1 MAYVQSLDPNN
12 NPLNTNYTGNQL
24 QVETDIEK
32 RIKSEVYQKGIRV
45 REFFF
50 DYDKLRKGV
59 VTEDKFR
66 TALSMIKV
74 YMTKDDV
81 EELVRRYAIGDG
93 LVGYDEFCKNID
105 AQFFDYDQARD
116 NLVQTKSTAIYSD
129 DEGKVL
135 FNALRLIK
143 HIIKTKRILL
153 KLPFQDFDKTNSSH
167 VTRDQFG
174 RVLVNLGIM
183 LDQPTI
189 DILARKYM
197 DKGNLREVNYAQFC
211 KEVDDFTD
219 VSISPEKKTFV
230 SSTYVPQDVVHDV
243 KNLDLAS
250 NLYLSKKLGAGSDT
264 LEVEK
269 KIQAEVVMKKL
280 RIKEFFKDFD
290 NLRKGTVTE
299 TQFRRILDM
308 TNIPLNN
315 TEFNALLTK
324 YKQPDGLV
332 NYKEFVDN
340 IDRVFTTPGIEKD
353 PLYKVQGVDYNT
365 TLAARRKFLE
375 LSPEEEQQLDEL
387 IHIYQQ
393 QIKNRRVLLKPT
405 FQDFDKTQ
413 LGYVSRNQFLRILNQ
428 FDLFPN
434 NEALNL
440 LLKRYTDR
448 GNLDEVN
455 YYAFIR
461 DVDLYDD
468 EGKKISKEHAESFKI
483 PFNQSSKT
491 AGFISNENPKDL
503 DDLLAKIR
511 RKAKQQRIRISE
523 FLRDFD
529 KLRSGGITNSQLRL
543 GFNMAGITLSDQEFN
558 LLIKNFPMQS
568 KPGFVRWKD
577 ITDTIDE
584 VFTTKYLEKDPTYD
598 VVEPNLIYDYGIE
611 PLTQDEVE
619 IAKQVIWRF
628 KQFARGTRLDIKQF
642 FKDWDRLNRNKV
654 TPKQFRQVLATVNFL
669 LSEPE
674 FKAIVKY
681 YRSDEDG
688 DIKYV
693 DFINETAPVYEGTT
707 TSNPQHT
714 QSGSPLKGTTTDFA
728 QKSPEKETMKSS
740 SSPYKYQG
748 GEVNIGLLLEKIK
761 NHVKLGQLRVDE
773 YCKDFDPLRKG
784 IMTSNKFRGVLSKMK
799 IELTEEELKALENFY
814 RVPGSEN
821 EYPYQIN
828 YVAFIDEISLVFTT
842 TGLEKDPLIKPQQY
856 KPPSYLDPKE
866 ILTPHEEAQLN
877 DYMIHFGANVFKHRV
892 LIKPFFQDK
901 DKTKSG
907 KISFTRFRSVLDVLK
922 LPLSDRFYELL
933 CKRFSHEGSHNDE
946 ERSKVR

>member
-12 NPLNTNYTGNQL
+12 NPLNTNFTGNQL

-45 REFFF
+45 KEFFF
-50 DYDKLRKGV
+50 DYDKLRKGI

-81 EELVRRYAIGDG
+81 EELVRRYSIGDG
-93 LVGYDEFCKNID
+93 LVRYDEFCKNID

-116 NLVQTKSTAIYSD
+116 NLQQTKSTAIYTE
-129 DEGKVL
+129 DEGTVL

-153 KLPFQDFDKTNSSH
+153 KRPFQDFDKTNSSH
-167 VTRDQFG
+167 VTREQFG

-189 DILARKYM
+189 DVLARKYM
-197 DKGNLREVNYAQFC
+197 DKGNLREVNYSQFC

-219 VSISPEKKTFV
+219 ETTSPEKKQV
-230 SSTYVPQDVVHDV
+230 SSTYVPEDVVHDV
-243 KNLDLAS
+243 KTLDLAS
-250 NLYLSKKLGAGSDT
+250 NLYTSKRLGAGSDT

-290 NLRKGTVTE
+290 GLRKGTVTE
-299 TQFRRILDM
+299 SQFRRILDM
-308 TNIPLNN
+308 TNIPLND
-315 TEFNALLTK
+315 TEYKALLNK
-324 YKQPDGLV
+324 YSQPVGLV
-332 NYKEFVDN
+332 NYKAFVDN
-340 IDRVFTTPGIEKD
+340 IDKVFTTPGIEKD
-353 PLYKVQGVDYNT
+353 PLYKVDSVDYNT
-365 TLAARRKFLE
+365 TLAARRKYLE
-375 LSPEEEQQLDEL
+375 LTPEEEEHLAMIIHDYQQL
-387 IHIYQQ
+387 
-393 QIKNRRVLLKPT
+393 IKNRRVLLKPT
-405 FQDFDKTQ
+405 FEDFDKTH

-428 FDLFPN
+428 FKLFPN

-440 LLKRYTDR
+440 LLKRYTDK

-461 DVDLYDD
+461 DVDQYDD
-468 EGKKISKEHAESFKI
+468 EGKKISKDHAESFKI
-483 PFNQSSKT
+483 PSNQAGKT
-491 AGFISNENPKDL
+491 VGFISNENPESL
-503 DDLLAKIR
+503 DDLFAKIR
-511 RKAKQQRIRISE
+511 RKTKQNRIRISE

-558 LLIKNFPMQS
+558 LLLNNFPMTS

-577 ITDTIDE
+577 ICDNIDE

-598 VVEPNLIYDYGIE
+598 VVEPNLTYNYGIE
-611 PLTQDEVE
+611 PLTKEEEGVARDV
-619 IAKQVIWRF
+619 IARF

-674 FKAIVKY
+674 YKAIVKY

-693 DFINETAPVYEGTT
+693 DFINETTPSAFEGTF
-707 TSNPQHT
+707 
-714 QSGSPLKGTTTDFA
+714 SGSPTKTTT
-728 QKSPEKETMKSS
+728 QPLQVSQEKEKT
-740 SSPYKYQG
+740 SSPYRTSYG
-748 GEVNIGLLLEKIK
+748 SGEVNLGFLLEKIK

-773 YCKDFDPLRKG
+773 YFKDFDPLRKG
-784 IMTSNKFRGVLSKMK
+784 IITSNKFRGVLSKMK
-799 IELTEEELKALENFY
+799 IELTEEELQALENFY
-814 RVPGSEN
+814 KQPGSAN

-828 YVAFIDEISLVFTT
+828 YVAFVDEISLVFTT

-856 KPPSYLDPKE
+856 QPPSYLDPKE
-866 ILTPHEEAQLN
+866 ILTPQEERELN
-877 DYMIHFGANVFKHRV
+877 DYLVHFGANVYKHRV
-892 LIKPFFQDK
+892 IIKPFFQDK

-907 KISFTRFRSVLDVLK
+907 KISFTRFRSVLDVQK

-933 CKRFSHEGSHNDE
+933 CKRFSHEGKEFNYVEFMDVLKRYSDFE
-946 ERSKVR
+946 